1 MVVDG
6 RRLVTALRNEFGDCL
21 YLSQVVHPAG
31 FLNMKRLGAS
41 LIPPGWDAG
50 PLKTGKPPPF
60 PSILSDLPNNS
71 PATHLYSWVKR
82 GTMRLNCVFCPRT
95 QHTDPAGS

>member
-31 FLNMKRLGAS
+31 RYPCFLNMKRLGVS

-50 PLKTGKPPPF
+50 PLKAGKPPPLF
-60 PSILSDLPNNS
+60 PAFYQISLILLRISKTKFTGNLQIS
-71 PATHLYSWVKR
+71 
-82 GTMRLNCVFCPRT
+82 
-95 QHTDPAGS
+95 

>member
-50 PLKTGKPPPF
+50 PLKTGNPPPPPF
-60 PSILSDLPNNS
+60 PCILSDLPNSFKDFQNEV
-71 PATHLYSWVKR
+71 HW
-82 GTMRLNCVFCPRT
+82 
-95 QHTDPAGS
+95 

>member
-31 FLNMKRLGAS
+31 FLNMKRLGVS

-50 PLKTGKPPPF
+50 PLKAGNPPPPF
-60 PSILSDLPNNS
+60 PAFYQISLTIRRP
-71 PATHLYSWVKR
+71 PICTP
-82 GTMRLNCVFCPRT
+82 G
-95 QHTDPAGS
+95 

>member
-21 YLSQVVHPAG
+21 YLSQVAHPAG
-31 FLNMKRLGAS
+31 SYPCFLSVKRLGVS

-50 PLKTGKPPPF
+50 PLKAGKPPPL
-60 PSILSDLPNNS
+60 PSILSDLPNS
-71 PATHLYSWVKR
+71 FKDFRKR
-82 GTMRLNCVFCPRT
+82 KNFQNEV
-95 QHTDPAGS
+95 HW

>member
-50 PLKTGKPPPF
+50 PLKTGNPPPPPF
-60 PSILSDLPNNS
+60 PAFYQISLTIRRP
-71 PATHLYSWVKR
+71 PICTP
-82 GTMRLNCVFCPRT
+82 G
-95 QHTDPAGS
+95 